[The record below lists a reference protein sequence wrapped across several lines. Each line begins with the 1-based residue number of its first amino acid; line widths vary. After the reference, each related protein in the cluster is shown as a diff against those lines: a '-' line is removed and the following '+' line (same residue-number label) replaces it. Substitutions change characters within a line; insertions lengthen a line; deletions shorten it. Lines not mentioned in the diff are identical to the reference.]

1 MMSTN
6 ELVLELDDRVSAP
19 INKMIGSINE
29 FVNEVR
35 FAGDVVNNSFT
46 SNSIVNMSQEIN
58 TAITSV
64 DNFTDSISKLLHNR
78 IVLITQ
84 LKKAKV

>member
-19 INKMIGSINE
+19 INKMIGSINV

-46 SNSIVNMSQEIN
+46 SNSIVNMSQEFN

-64 DNFTDSISKLLHNR
+64 DNFTDSISNAASQQDSFNNS
-78 IVLITQ
+78 V
-84 LKKAKV
+84 KKAKV